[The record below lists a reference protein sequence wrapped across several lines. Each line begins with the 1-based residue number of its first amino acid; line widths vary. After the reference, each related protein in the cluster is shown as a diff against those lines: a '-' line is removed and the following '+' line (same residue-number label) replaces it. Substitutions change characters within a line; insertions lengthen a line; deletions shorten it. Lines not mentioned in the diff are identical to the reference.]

1 MISGKKLSITQFKS
15 QYPLS
20 FYGLIGVIFLFIS
33 GFFFNFREGIY
44 MTLIIA
50 TIIVEVLIGSIFL
63 LYNTASLMLAKF
75 FPDTLTEPE
84 KAWIRIQMRKNIV
97 IIFIWITTIIGTFLI
112 IGSFFGLGVV
122 SSLYLLSLIILYHY
136 AGTDENPFLEQR
148 YELT

>member
-1 MISGKKLSITQFKS
+1 
-15 QYPLS
+15 
-20 FYGLIGVIFLFIS
+20 
-33 GFFFNFREGIY
+33 

-97 IIFIWITTIIGTFLI
+97 VIFIWITTIIGTFLI